1 MPENEPHRDIKLA
14 EEINTIVLRLVQ
26 LRDTHQQNIHSVKC
40 DQCELGTLPN
50 IAKLDIGKLSVKDKR
65 RLCKQIGYV
74 PAPRTYK
81 CDIVINDKRY
91 AVRCMNFTDRALVN
105 HSTRPKY
112 EKVCQWL
119 GMSIADLDLAVA
131 KYIERRKL
139 GIFNEDCFYQ
149 STLNPFIAHREYLKK
164 LLTAMAFNSFNFNKE
179 YNEEGFVKD
188 TVDYILDF
196 INPLEPTLWMEYS
209 PDNYFDAIWT
219 SLCFSLR
226 DSKGMPSD
234 EELFKPGNES
244 ILVWNYPYRD
254 ETGSIR
260 NKAALH
266 IRVKKYDSTRYGTPF
281 ELVYKEEIVDIK
293 QNKGDRDEYLLKLF
307 LIECRQ
313 KALPVPIGN
322 TTQVVKTV
330 GSKKRE
336 YGSLSYKMDWKQLEA
351 EELISVCASVYATK
365 AGYNEKA
372 DVFINGIGISV
383 KSERG
388 ANPSIIN
395 HTTRDKILRVM
406 ESVHAP
412 IAPLDSMV
420 AHYWT
425 LRLSR
430 AIGEDT
436 CIGDKNCPF
445 NAPNDEVSMAA
456 LKPLINY
463 FAFDGTGTKDSI
475 APAEYILSLADPT
488 DVNTWTYYDKT
499 TFIISVWKRLVFSI
513 RSKSTPIELDEKNP
527 AHMLMKPWVRVAEGT
542 LKGALS
548 VRVAPS
554 KKK

>member
-1 MPENEPHRDIKLA
+1 MPENEPHRDYKLA

-26 LRDTHQQNIHSVKC
+26 LRDTHQQNIKSVKC
-40 DQCELGTLPN
+40 DNCELSTLPN
-50 IAKLDIGKLSVKDKR
+50 IERLNIGELSVKDKQ
-65 RLCKQIGYV
+65 RLCKEIGYI
-74 PAPRTYK
+74 PAQRTYK
-81 CDIVINDKRY
+81 CDIVINGKRY
-91 AVRCMNFTDRALVN
+91 AIRCMNYTDRALVN

-119 GMSIADLDLAVA
+119 GISIADLDIAVS

-139 GIFNEDCFYQ
+139 GVFNEDCFYQ
-149 STLNPFIAHREYLKK
+149 STLNPFIAHRDYLKK

-179 YNEEGFVKD
+179 YNEDSFVKD
-188 TVDYILDF
+188 SVDFILDF
-196 INPLEPTLWMEYS
+196 INPLEPSLWRSYS
-209 PDNYFDAIWT
+209 PENYFDAIWT

-234 EELFKPGNES
+234 GVLFRPGNES
-244 ILVWNYPYRD
+244 VLKWNYPYID
-254 ETGSIR
+254 KAGITR

-266 IRVKKYDSTRYGTPF
+266 IRVKKYDSLKYGNPF
-281 ELVYKEEIVDIK
+281 ESVYQNEIVEIK
-293 QNKGDRDEYLLKLF
+293 QNKGERDEYLLKLF

-313 KALPVPIGN
+313 KSLPVPIGDSM
-322 TTQVVKTV
+322 QVVRSV

-336 YGSLSYKMDWKQLEA
+336 YGSLTFQLDWKQLEA

-388 ANPSIIN
+388 GNPSIIN

-406 ESVHAP
+406 NSIKAP

-420 AHYWT
+420 GNYWK
-425 LRLSR
+425 LRLAR
-430 AIGEDT
+430 KINEDT
-436 CIGDKNCPF
+436 CISDINCPF
-445 NAPNDEVSMAA
+445 SHPDENACLTA

-463 FAFDGTGTKDSI
+463 FAFDGTGTKDSD
-475 APAEYILSLADPT
+475 APAQLILSLADPMN
-488 DVNTWTYYDKT
+488 VNTWTYFDKT
-499 TFIISVWKRLVFSI
+499 TFIFAVWKKLVFSI
-513 RSKSTPIELDEKNP
+513 RGKATPIEIDEKNA
-527 AHMLMKPWVRVAEGT
+527 AHLLMKPWIRISEGT

-548 VRVAPS
+548 VRVSS
-554 KKK
+554 KK

>member
-1 MPENEPHRDIKLA
+1 MPENELHRDYKLA
-14 EEINTIVLRLVQ
+14 EEINTIILRLVQ
-26 LRDTHQQNIHSVKC
+26 LRDTHQRNIKSVKC
-40 DQCELGTLPN
+40 DDCELGTLPN
-50 IAKLDIGKLSVKDKR
+50 IAKLDIGKLSVNDKK
-65 RLCKQIGYV
+65 RLCKQIGYI
-74 PAPRTYK
+74 PAQRTYK
-81 CDIVINDKRY
+81 CDVVIDGKRY
-91 AVRCMNFTDRALVN
+91 AIRCMNYTDRALVN

-119 GMSIADLDLAVA
+119 GLSIADLDLAVS

-149 STLNPFIAHREYLKK
+149 STLNPFIAHRDYLKK
-164 LLTAMAFNSFNFNKE
+164 LLTAMAFNSFNYNKE

-188 TVDYILDF
+188 SVDYILDF
-196 INPLEPTLWMEYS
+196 IDPLEPTLWRSYS
-209 PDNYFDAIWT
+209 PDNYLDAIWT

-244 ILVWNYPYRD
+244 ILKWNYPYRD
-254 ETGSIR
+254 ETGIIR

-266 IRVKKYDSTRYGTPF
+266 IRVKKYDSLKYGTPF
-281 ELVYKEEIVDIK
+281 ETVYQQEIVEIK

-313 KALPVPIGN
+313 KSLPVPIGN
-322 TTQVVKTV
+322 TTQIVKTV

-336 YGSLSYKMDWKQLEA
+336 YGSLSFRMDWKQLEA

-365 AGYNEKA
+365 AGFNEKA

-388 ANPSIIN
+388 GNPSIIN

-406 ESVHAP
+406 NAINSP

-420 AHYWT
+420 GHYWAM
-425 LRLSR
+425 RLSR
-430 AIGEDT
+430 DLREDT
-436 CIGDKNCPF
+436 CIGDSNCPF
-445 NAPNDEVSMAA
+445 SHPDEKACLEA

-463 FAFDGTGTKDSI
+463 FAFDGTGTRDSE
-475 APAEYILSLADPT
+475 APAKLILSLADPMDIT
-488 DVNTWTYYDKT
+488 TWTYYDKS
-499 TFIISVWKRLVFSI
+499 TFIFSVWKRLVFSI
-513 RSKSTPIELDEKNP
+513 RSKSTPIELDENNP
-527 AHMLMKPWVRVAEGT
+527 AHQLMKPWVRICEGT

-548 VRVAPS
+548 VRVS
-554 KKK
+554 GKK

>member
-1 MPENEPHRDIKLA
+1 MPENEPHRDYKLA

-26 LRDTHQQNIHSVKC
+26 LRDTHQQGIKSVKC
-40 DQCELGTLPN
+40 DDCELGTLPN
-50 IAKLDIGKLSVKDKR
+50 IARLDIGELSVNDKR
-65 RLCKQIGYV
+65 KLCKQIGYI
-74 PAPRTYK
+74 PAQRTYK
-81 CDIVINDKRY
+81 CDVVINDKRY
-91 AVRCMNFTDRALVN
+91 AIRCMNYTDRALVN

-119 GMSIADLDLAVA
+119 GLSIADLDIAVS

-179 YNEEGFVKD
+179 YDDKGFVKD
-188 TVDYILDF
+188 SVDLILDF
-196 INPLEPTLWMEYS
+196 IDPLDPNLWRTYS
-209 PDNYFDAIWT
+209 PENYLDAIWT

-244 ILVWNYPYRD
+244 ILKWNYPYLD
-254 ETGSIR
+254 DLGIIR

-266 IRVKKYDSTRYGTPF
+266 IRVKKYDSSRFGTPF
-281 ELVYKEEIVDIK
+281 EMAYQQEIVEIK
-293 QNKGDRDEYLLKLF
+293 QNKGERDEYLLKLF

-313 KALPVPIGN
+313 KAIPVPIGK
-322 TTQVVKTV
+322 TTQVVRTV
-330 GSKKRE
+330 GSKNKE
-336 YGSLSYKMDWKQLEA
+336 YGNLSFRMDWKQLEA

-365 AGYNEKA
+365 AGFNEKA

-406 ESVHAP
+406 NAVNAP
-412 IAPLDSMV
+412 IPPLDSMV
-420 AHYWT
+420 GNYWR
-425 LRLSR
+425 LRLSKALR
-430 AIGEDT
+430 EDT
-436 CIGDKNCPF
+436 CISDSNCPF
-445 NAPNDEVSMAA
+445 SHPDENACLAV

-463 FAFDGTGTKDSI
+463 FAFDGTGTRDSD
-475 APAEYILSLADPT
+475 APAQLILSLADPM
-488 DVNTWTYYDKT
+488 DVKTWTYYDKS
-499 TFIISVWKRLVFSI
+499 TFIFAVWKRLVFSI
-513 RSKSTPIELDEKNP
+513 RSKSTPTMLDETNP
-527 AHMLMKPWVRVAEGT
+527 AHQLMKPWIRKSEGV

-548 VRVAPS
+548 VRVS
-554 KKK
+554 GKK

>member
-1 MPENEPHRDIKLA
+1 MPENEPHRDYKLA
-14 EEINTIVLRLVQ
+14 EEINTLILRLVQ
-26 LRDTHQQNIHSVKC
+26 LRDTHRQNIKSVKC
-40 DQCELGTLPN
+40 DNRELGTLSN
-50 IAKLDIGKLSVKDKR
+50 IAKLDIGKLSVNDKR
-65 RLCKQIGYV
+65 KLCKQIGYI

-81 CDIVINDKRY
+81 CDVVIDGKRY
-91 AVRCMNFTDRALVN
+91 AIRCMNYTDRALVN

-112 EKVCQWL
+112 EKVCKWL
-119 GMSIADLDLAVA
+119 GLSIADLDLAVS

-149 STLNPFIAHREYLKK
+149 STLNPFIAHRGYLKK

-188 TVDYILDF
+188 SVDYILDF
-196 INPLEPTLWMEYS
+196 IDPLEPTLWRSYS
-209 PDNYFDAIWT
+209 PDNYLDAIWT

-234 EELFKPGNES
+234 EELFKPANES
-244 ILVWNYPYRD
+244 ILKWNYPYRD
-254 ETGSIR
+254 ETGFIR

-266 IRVKKYDSTRYGTPF
+266 IRVKKYDSTKFGAPF
-281 ELVYKEEIVDIK
+281 ETVYQREIVKIK

-313 KALPVPIGN
+313 KSLPIPIGN

-336 YGSLSYKMDWKQLEA
+336 YGSLSYRMDWKQLEA

-365 AGYNEKA
+365 AGFNEKS
-372 DVFINGIGISV
+372 DVFVNGIGISV

-388 ANPSIIN
+388 GNPSIIN

-406 ESVHAP
+406 NAVNAP

-420 AHYWT
+420 GHYWT

-430 AIGEDT
+430 GLGEDT
-436 CIGDKNCPF
+436 RVSDNNCPF
-445 NAPNDEVSMAA
+445 SHPDEKACLDA
-456 LKPLINY
+456 LNPLINY
-463 FAFDGTGTKDSI
+463 FAFDGTGTRDSD
-475 APAEYILSLADPT
+475 APAELILSLTDPM
-488 DVNTWTYYDKT
+488 DVTTWTYYDKT
-499 TFIISVWKRLVFSI
+499 TFIFSVWKRLVFSI
-513 RSKSTPIELDEKNP
+513 RSKTTPIELDENDP
-527 AHMLMKPWVRVAEGT
+527 THQLMKPWVRICEGT

-548 VRVAPS
+548 VRIS
-554 KKK
+554 GKK